1 LLYIIQVK
9 VGRNT
14 IDDVLLD
21 GGSKV
26 NIIIEQLKV
35 KLGLPKPKLAPYN
48 LRIANQTTKKLVG
61 LIKDLEMYVHGIPY
75 IATFIVLQN
84 IVISCC
90 LVDHGSRMPKW
101 HMTKV

>member
-1 LLYIIQVK
+1 MVIIQVQ
-9 VGRNT
+9 VRRNT
-14 IDDVLLD
+14 IDDVFLD

-26 NIIIEQLKV
+26 NIIIEQLRV
-35 KLGLPKPKLAPYN
+35 KLRLLKPNLAPYN
-48 LRIANQTTKKLVG
+48 LQIANQTTTKLVG
-61 LIKDLEMYVHGIPY
+61 LIKDLKMYVHSIPY
-75 IATFIVLQN
+75 IATFKVLQN